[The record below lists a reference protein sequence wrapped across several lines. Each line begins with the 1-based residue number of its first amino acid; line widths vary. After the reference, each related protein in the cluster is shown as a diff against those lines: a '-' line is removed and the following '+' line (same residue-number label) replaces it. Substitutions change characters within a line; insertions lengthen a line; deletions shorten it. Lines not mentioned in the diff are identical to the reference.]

1 MLVRMI
7 LVFSVM
13 LLPTRLAAT
22 EECLNLEFEAREA
35 LVRQA
40 PTCDKAM
47 QAFVNCAF
55 GGSGD
60 IGLGQIATEKCQA
73 NFLQK
78 LSAKQRRSYDRE
90 IKDCND
96 EYKNEAGTLGR
107 AMAAGCRAELAQSY
121 ATKYGKPPSR

>member
-1 MLVRMI
+1 MFVRII
-7 LVFSVM
+7 LAFSVI

-40 PTCDKAM
+40 PTCDKAVEL
-47 QAFVNCAF
+47 FGNCAF

-60 IGLGQIATEKCQA
+60 IGLGQIVTEKCQA
-73 NFLQK
+73 DFLQK
-78 LSAKQRRSYDRE
+78 LSAKQRRSYQRE

-96 EYKNEAGTLGR
+96 AYKNEEGTVGR
-107 AMAAGCRAELAQSY
+107 AIAAGCRADVAQSY
-121 ATKYGKPPSR
+121 ATKYGKPSR